1 MCLPTANDFGDMDK
15 ESFEK
20 WEDKIGDLDP
30 NTHCSKVLDYSR
42 SLADGR
48 VLSKKLLKNRNL
60 LSELVND

>member
-1 MCLPTANDFGDMDK
+1 MDK

-30 NTHCSKVLDYSR
+30 DTHCSKVLDYSC